1 MLEEKEKKPAAKT
14 TDTPMFSVKAN
25 AGTDTDTGAT
35 NTPESIP
42 RFHFIKELMEMIAVL
57 ISILKGEIG
66 LVFKDYPDGTRTVFF
81 GTKELVASD
90 SSPVIEAPQKQ
101 KNWKDNPNVDVLQ
114 AMIDDK
120 LLEPFNT
127 ADVRGLKLTKDFL
140 SDKFAKYESSF
151 GSMKAFA
158 LLGEEEG
165 ILFSVTGRP
174 LNRTNL
180 REYRETH

>member
-1 MLEEKEKKPAAKT
+1 MEPRLFSLEERNS
-14 TDTPMFSVKAN
+14 FL
-25 AGTDTDTGAT
+25 
-35 NTPESIP
+35 
-42 RFHFIKELMEMIAVL
+42 RFML
-57 ISILKGEIG
+57 
-66 LVFKDYPDGTRTVFF
+66 
-81 GTKELVASD
+81 
-90 SSPVIEAPQKQ
+90 
-101 KNWKDNPNVDVLQ
+101 KNWKDNPNADVLQ

-158 LLGEEEG
+158 LLGEEES

>member
-1 MLEEKEKKPAAKT
+1 MAKDTKKPAAKT

-90 SSPVIEAPQKQ
+90 SSPVIEAPQKL
-101 KNWKDNPNVDVLQ
+101 KNWEDLPN
-114 AMIDDK
+114 ADK
-120 LLEPFNT
+120 LRELINLGFLETYNT
-127 ADVRGLKLTKDFL
+127 KDVKGLKLTKNFKTKIFM
-140 SDKFAKYESSF
+140 SDYETSF
-151 GSMKAFA
+151 GSVAGFCE
-158 LLGEEEG
+158 LGEKGVLFTVRG
-165 ILFSVTGRP
+165 IP
-174 LNRTNL
+174 LNYDNFRQFRDN
-180 REYRETH
+180 H

>member
-1 MLEEKEKKPAAKT
+1 MLEKDEKMPVAET
-14 TDTPMFSVKAN
+14 LDTPLNFVKAET
-25 AGTDTDTGAT
+25 GTEADMSAVDTLTSPT
-35 NTPESIP
+35 
-42 RFHFIKELMEMIAVL
+42 RFNVIRKL
-57 ISILKGEIG
+57 ITLIEFVISFFSGDIG
-66 LVFKDYPDGTRTVFF
+66 LTLRTLPDGTQTVFF
-81 GTKELVASD
+81 GRKEQLSEVHAEE
-90 SSPVIEAPQKQ
+90 VQKKK
-101 KNWKDNPNVDVLQ
+101 KNWKDNPNADVLQ
-114 AMIDDK
+114 TMIDDK

>member
-101 KNWKDNPNVDVLQ
+101 KNWKDNPNMDVLQ

-127 ADVRGLKLTKDFL
+127 ADVRGLKLTKDF
-140 SDKFAKYESSF
+140 SSVKFAKYESSF

>member
-66 LVFKDYPDGTRTVFF
+66 LIFKDYPDGTRTVFF

-101 KNWKDNPNVDVLQ
+101 KNWKDNPNMDVLQ

-127 ADVRGLKLTKDFL
+127 ADVRGLKLTKDF
-140 SDKFAKYESSF
+140 SSVKFAKYESSF

>member
-1 MLEEKEKKPAAKT
+1 MEPRLFSLEERNS
-14 TDTPMFSVKAN
+14 FL
-25 AGTDTDTGAT
+25 
-35 NTPESIP
+35 
-42 RFHFIKELMEMIAVL
+42 RFM
-57 ISILKGEIG
+57 LKN
-66 LVFKDYPDGTRTVFF
+66 L
-81 GTKELVASD
+81 
-90 SSPVIEAPQKQ
+90 
-101 KNWKDNPNVDVLQ
+101 KDNPNADVLQ

-120 LLEPFNT
+120 ILEPFNT

>member
-101 KNWKDNPNVDVLQ
+101 KNWKDNPNMDVLQ

-127 ADVRGLKLTKDFL
+127 ADVRGLKLTKDF
-140 SDKFAKYESSF
+140 SSAKFVKYESSF